1 MASGSPS
8 LALVIASG
16 NAGKIREF
24 AALLAE
30 LPFEIRPQ
38 PEGLEVEETG
48 ATFAENAR
56 LKATAVALATGC
68 WALADDSG
76 LAVAAL
82 AGAPGVHSARYADSD
97 GERIARLLRELAA
110 ATSASAGAAATP
122 AFTFSTAAT
131 TTPPETTAIPT
142 APAAIPPL
150 ASLSA
155 AAGRGERP
163 WDPSRAGALDRV
175 PADQPPADQPPADR
189 RIADRSARF
198 TAALAVADPSGAIRL
213 EVEGHCPGLILEAPR
228 GAGGF
233 GYDPVFLVPELGLTF
248 AEMDKATKGRI
259 GHRGRAFALLEPGL
273 RQLLA

>member
-1 MASGSPS
+1 MAVSPTS
-8 LALVIASG
+8 LVIASG

-30 LPFEIRPQ
+30 LPLEIRPQ

-48 ATFAENAR
+48 STFAENAR
-56 LKATAVALATGC
+56 LKASAVALASGC

-82 AGAPGVHSARYADSD
+82 DGAPGIHSARYAPTDAD
-97 GERIARLLRELAA
+97 RIARLLAELEAASGSGRE
-110 ATSASAGAAATP
+110 
-122 AFTFSTAAT
+122 
-131 TTPPETTAIPT
+131 
-142 APAAIPPL
+142 
-150 ASLSA
+150 
-155 AAGRGERP
+155 
-163 WDPSRAGALDRV
+163 
-175 PADQPPADQPPADR
+175 
-189 RIADRSARF
+189 ARF
-198 TAALAVADPSGAIRL
+198 SAALAVADPSGAIRL

-233 GYDPVFLVPELGLTF
+233 GYDAVFLVPELGQTF

-273 RQLLA
+273 RELLG